1 MSAPSSL
8 LVDADSATCVTP
20 KGTRLSG
27 PKMLQINK
35 KKAAPARWLCSRLAT
50 HVCPQT
56 WKELM
61 EVCLEILQQ

>member
-1 MSAPSSL
+1 
-8 LVDADSATCVTP
+8 
-20 KGTRLSG
+20 
-27 PKMLQINK
+27 MLQINK